1 MCFGGSGGGDGGA
14 AQARADEMARQA
26 RIKEG
31 VARID
36 QEFSKFN
43 DDFYNQRRNAYTA
56 FAMPQVGEQYKQNK
70 DQLAYSLARS
80 GLGQSSEA
88 ARQASVLQRD
98 NAMARQQVAEG
109 ATSEAQ
115 KARQAVEDQRYN
127 LVGQLQSTSDPTM
140 AANNALRQA
149 GVLSMQTGFNPVA
162 NLFQNTTGML
172 AAANQAGA
180 YSGGPGMGAYKE
192 YFGFGKPNSSGNRTV
207 GR

>member
-1 MCFGGSGGGDGGA
+1 MCFGGGGGDGGA
-14 AQARADEMARQA
+14 AQARADEEARQA
-26 RIKEG
+26 RIREG
-31 VARID
+31 VSRID

-43 DDFYNQRRNAYTA
+43 NDFYDQRKKAYTA

-88 ARQASVLQRD
+88 ARQGSILQRD

-109 ATSEAQ
+109 ATAEAQ
-115 KARQAVEDQRYN
+115 KARQSVEDQRYN
-127 LVGQLQSTSDPTM
+127 LVNQLQATSDPTM
-140 AANNALRQA
+140 AANAALRQA
-149 GVLSMQTGFNPVA
+149 GVLSMQTGFNPIG
-162 NLFQNTTGML
+162 NLFQNTTGVL

-180 YSGGPGMGAYKE
+180 YSGGPGMNAYKD
-192 YFGFGKPNSSGNRTV
+192 YFGFGKPNSSVNRTV